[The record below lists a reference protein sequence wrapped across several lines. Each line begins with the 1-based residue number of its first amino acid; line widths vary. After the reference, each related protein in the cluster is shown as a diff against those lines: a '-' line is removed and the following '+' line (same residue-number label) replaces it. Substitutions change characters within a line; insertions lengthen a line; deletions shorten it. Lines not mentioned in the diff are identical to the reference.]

1 MLDSLNVQTGI
12 RHEIVVYK
20 KLNQIKGSLIA
31 VEDLPFCKRHG
42 YQDEG
47 EYRVIY
53 ENANEA
59 LSIKNI
65 SINLSCIEKITFSPF
80 IYPQLFEAMKEIITK
95 IPGCEKLK
103 LDRSTLVN
111 NPN

>member
-1 MLDSLNVQTGI
+1 LLDSLNVQTGI